1 MNPRT
6 GLFWAAGLL
15 VGSALF
21 GCGDVSTIPDSGDAD
36 AGLQTPSGSPV
47 DDLAASDPSPAPAE
61 DVNQE
66 TPPEQPQAQSVGDVT
81 VEIAGRAFEPGEF
94 ESADAS
100 ISARV
105 LNESEYTIDVTLRF
119 ISQETTVHLAYLRVM
134 PETVTT
140 VTSPKPASEVLLS
153 GVDERGQ
160 AVPAARFVSGKDF
173 DETTPAVYR
182 FSVVDDDDEATS
194 EQPEPEEP
202 PVSDR
207 VAVEVKPEPYFP
219 PLLSMLE
226 PASDVTL
233 ALGSALFVQWEDYAV
248 RPGTTVIINLH
259 PVGAREHDQH
269 IQLTP
274 AMGAALDGIND
285 ELVMVLES
293 IEEGVY
299 EVVGRIDDGVN
310 QMTAVAPGRVT
321 VRLDEG
327 NEAPVLA
334 ITAPLEVVELQAG
347 SALFLSWEDE
357 DADDNATV
365 TFGLVASAQDG
376 TVLAGYAMDSMFSE
390 DPDGSADVAYWPL
403 DHVIPGTYD
412 LVGTIDDGKLMGT
425 DRVDGV
431 VVVLPAPDNDAPQIE
446 LTAPGAELAIEAG
459 GSITIQWID
468 SDDNDNALIAF
479 MLDPTLSAPELSGDE
494 IVLTSSVA
502 EDGDGVGDVIT
513 LGIPEDVAVGPYRV
527 AALISDGMAQSVA
540 FAPGLVHVE
549 APSLRIDLLPSIE
562 FIAPADDITI
572 HLGEPIFARA
582 VGEHIPQGSAIRFI
596 LSNELDGGEVR
607 INLPQPIVEL
617 DKAGLPFEAGL
628 PFDMEVFLDTEDL
641 PLPADALPRTFSLEV
656 EADLG
661 SILVRATAPGKIC
674 IWKELEIVGAD
685 VLGDLCQMM
694 EYPPL
699 PYPSHESIDDA
710 IIIDWV
716 APDGCPETE
725 SVPLPEVEFWL
736 SKDGAIPTDGDEDL
750 EHQLILKAD
759 FEPGEAAEE
768 LVPFSE
774 FSEIRPGFYEL
785 IAVLRSLDGEVE
797 GLVYLEDSVIDV
809 CTARRD

>member
-1 MNPRT
+1 MNPRM
-6 GLFWAAGLL
+6 GLLWAAGLL

-21 GCGDVSTIPDSGDAD
+21 GCGDVSTIPGPPDGDA
-36 AGLQTPSGSPV
+36 GIQTPSGSPNE
-47 DDLAASDPSPAPAE
+47 DLATSDPSPTPAE

-81 VEIAGRAFEPGEF
+81 VEIAGRAFEPGES
-94 ESADAS
+94 ESADGS

-153 GVDERGQ
+153 GVDERGR

-182 FSVVDDDDEATS
+182 FSVVDEEEATS
-194 EQPEPEEP
+194 EQPEPEQP
-202 PVSDR
+202 PANDR

-226 PASDVTL
+226 PASDVDL

-248 RPGTTVIINLH
+248 RPGTTVTISLH

-285 ELVMVLES
+285 ELVMVLED

-299 EVVGRIDDGVN
+299 EVVGRIDDGVS
-310 QMTAVAPGRVT
+310 QMMAVAPGRVT

-376 TVLAGYAMDSMFSE
+376 TVLAEYAMDSMFSE

-412 LVGTIDDGKLMGT
+412 LVGT
-425 DRVDGV
+425 
-431 VVVLPAPDNDAPQIE
+431 
-446 LTAPGAELAIEAG
+446 
-459 GSITIQWID
+459 
-468 SDDNDNALIAF
+468 
-479 MLDPTLSAPELSGDE
+479 
-494 IVLTSSVA
+494 
-502 EDGDGVGDVIT
+502 
-513 LGIPEDVAVGPYRV
+513 
-527 AALISDGMAQSVA
+527 
-540 FAPGLVHVE
+540 
-549 APSLRIDLLPSIE
+549 
-562 FIAPADDITI
+562 
-572 HLGEPIFARA
+572 
-582 VGEHIPQGSAIRFI
+582 
-596 LSNELDGGEVR
+596 
-607 INLPQPIVEL
+607 
-617 DKAGLPFEAGL
+617 
-628 PFDMEVFLDTEDL
+628 
-641 PLPADALPRTFSLEV
+641 
-656 EADLG
+656 
-661 SILVRATAPGKIC
+661 
-674 IWKELEIVGAD
+674 
-685 VLGDLCQMM
+685 
-694 EYPPL
+694 
-699 PYPSHESIDDA
+699 
-710 IIIDWV
+710 
-716 APDGCPETE
+716 
-725 SVPLPEVEFWL
+725 
-736 SKDGAIPTDGDEDL
+736 
-750 EHQLILKAD
+750 
-759 FEPGEAAEE
+759 
-768 LVPFSE
+768 
-774 FSEIRPGFYEL
+774 
-785 IAVLRSLDGEVE
+785 
-797 GLVYLEDSVIDV
+797 
-809 CTARRD
+809 